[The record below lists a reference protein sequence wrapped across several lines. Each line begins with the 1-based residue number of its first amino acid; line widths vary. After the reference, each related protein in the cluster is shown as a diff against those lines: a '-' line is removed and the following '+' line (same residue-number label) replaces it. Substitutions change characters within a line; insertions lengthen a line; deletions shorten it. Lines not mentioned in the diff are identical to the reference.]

1 MELATVKKTESDVFN
16 IQVATEEH
24 LQFAEQIS
32 SLYHESA
39 KIRGIGI
46 ADRPPEYIEDKMR
59 QNNAVIALHEDG
71 RLAGFCY
78 IETWSHGKYV
88 VNSGLIVVREFRK
101 QGLAKRIKKTVF
113 DLSRKRYPEAKV
125 FGITTSSAVMKI
137 NSDLGY
143 RPVTYS
149 ELTTDQKFWDG
160 CESCPNY
167 DILNGNSRKR
177 CLCTA
182 MLYDPE
188 EKEKSS
194 DDK

>member
-1 MELATVKKTESDVFN
+1 LASIDNTATDVFE
-16 IQVATEEH
+16 IVVAGEDH
-24 LQFAEQIS
+24 IKYAQQIS
-32 SLYHESA
+32 ELYHESA

-46 ADRPPEYIEDKMR
+46 ADRPPEYIIEKIR
-59 QNNAVIALHEDG
+59 KENAVIALHEDG

-88 VNSGLIVVREFRK
+88 ANSGLIVVKDFRK
-101 QGLAKRIKKTVF
+101 QGLAKRIKNTVF
-113 DLSRKRYPEAKV
+113 SISRDRYPDAKI
-125 FGITTSSAVMKI
+125 FGITTSSAVLKI

-160 CESCPNY
+160 CASCPNY
-167 DILNGNSRKR
+167 HILNSNNRKR

-182 MLYDPE
+182 MLYDPDE
-188 EKEKSS
+188 QNKSDES
-194 DDK
+194 E